1 MSKTAELIYQGTSYP
16 LPIIEGTCG
25 EKAVDISALRSTT
38 GLITYDPGFVST
50 GSCQSE
56 ITFLDGEQGVL
67 LYRGIPIEQLAEHS
81 SFIETSFLLIYGHLP
96 SREELDYFNYHV

>member
-1 MSKTAELIYQGTSYP
+1 MTQNVELIYQGKTHL

-25 EKAVDISALRSTT
+25 EQAVDISNLRNTT

-56 ITFLDGEQGVL
+56 ITFLDGEKGVL
-67 LYRGIPIEQLAEHS
+67 LYRGIPIEQLVRIADQNS
-81 SFIETSFLLIYGHLP
+81 RNYRKSF
-96 SREELDYFNYHV
+96 N